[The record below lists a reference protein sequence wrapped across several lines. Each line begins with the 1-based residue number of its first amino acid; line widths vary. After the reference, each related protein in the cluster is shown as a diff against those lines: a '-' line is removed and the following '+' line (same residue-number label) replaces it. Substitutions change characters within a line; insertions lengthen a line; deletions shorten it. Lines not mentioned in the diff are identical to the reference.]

1 MAETTQTSSS
11 APRSRLRTTFRALRH
26 RNYKLFF
33 SGQLISVIG
42 TWMQMV
48 AQSWLVYRLTGS
60 SVLLG
65 SITFVQQFPVFVFA
79 TLGGMVADRH
89 NRHRVV
95 IYTQTSAMLLAFILS
110 WLTLSGRVRIW
121 EIFVLAS
128 FLGVTNA
135 FDFAAR
141 QAFVVEMVGKEDLMN
156 AIALNSSLFNGARI
170 VGPAVAG
177 ILVASIGEGWCFF
190 ANGVSYVAVVV
201 GLLMMRLEPWVS
213 HAKRESP
220 LEDLKEGFF
229 WVRRS
234 RAVRDLLLMLG
245 LVSLVGMPYVVLMPI
260 FADRVLHGG
269 PRALGILMCSSGAGA
284 LVASLGMAMRK
295 RLRGLGRWVA
305 TASAGFGL
313 SMILFSWSQWF
324 WLSVALLFPLGFFM
338 MMQMA
343 CSNTLIQAM
352 VPNRLRGRVM
362 AFYSMMFV
370 GMAPLGAFGAGAVAT
385 HIGAPR
391 TLMVGG
397 IACMFGSAIFGV
409 RLPGLRASTRRL
421 LVAQQATGGDPSE
434 EVTLPTR

>member
-1 MAETTQTSSS
+1 MGD
-11 APRSRLRTTFRALRH
+11 TFRSLRH
-26 RNYKLFF
+26 RNFKFFF
-33 SGQLISVIG
+33 SGQLISLVG
-42 TWMQMV
+42 TFMQMV

-60 SVLLG
+60 SLLLG
-65 SITFVQQFPVFVFA
+65 SISFVQQFPVFILSP
-79 TLGGMVADRH
+79 LGGTVADRH
-89 NRHRVV
+89 SRHRIVV
-95 IYTQTSAMLLAFILS
+95 CTQTASMLLAFVLS
-110 WLTLSGRVRIW
+110 WLTLTGRVRIW
-121 EIFVLAS
+121 ELFVLAGL
-128 FLGVTNA
+128 LGVTNA
-135 FDFAAR
+135 FDIAAR
-141 QAFVVEMVGKEDLMN
+141 QSFVVEMVGQEDLMN
-156 AIALNSSLFNGARI
+156 AIAMNSSMVNGARI

-177 ILVASIGEGWCFF
+177 ILVAYIGEGWCFF

-201 GLLMMRLEPWVS
+201 GLLMMQLEPWVS